1 MNKSDQ
7 LISNLGSAPIIAILR
22 GVTPDKVI
30 EVGDLLVTAGVR
42 VIEVPLN
49 SPDAFLSIKALRD
62 HLSSDITVGA
72 GTVLTVAD
80 VEKIAEAGAEICISP
95 NLDLEVVSAAQNLG
109 LISIPGIATSSEFFE
124 AYKHGVRTMK
134 LFPFSNLGVSFMKA
148 LQSVSPK
155 DSHLIPVGGVSV
167 EDTFELVKSGAL
179 AVGIGNSLYDPMIP
193 NDEFIERCLSAKKV
207 INNFS
212 KK

>member
-7 LISNLGSAPIIAILR
+7 LLSNLKSAPIIAILR
-22 GVTPDKVI
+22 GVTPDRVL
-30 EVGDLLVTAGVR
+30 EVGDLLVSAGVK

-49 SPDAFLSIKALRD
+49 SPDAFTSIKSLRG
-62 HLSSDITVGA
+62 HLSPEITVGA

-80 VEKIAEAGAEICISP
+80 VEKIAQAGAEICISP
-95 NLDLEVVSAAQNLG
+95 NLDLDVVSAAHKHG
-109 LISIPGIATSSEFFE
+109 LIPIPGVATSSEFFE

-167 EDTFELVKSGAL
+167 EDTFELVQLGAL
-179 AVGIGNSLYDPMIP
+179 AVGVGNSLYDPKIS
-193 NDEFIERCLSAKKV
+193 NDEFIERCSSTKKV
-207 INNFS
+207 IS
-212 KK
+212 KFA

>member
-1 MNKSDQ
+1 VNKSDQ
-7 LISNLGSAPIIAILR
+7 LLSNLRSAPIIAILR
-22 GVTPDKVI
+22 GVTPDKVL
-30 EVGDLLVTAGVR
+30 EVGDLLVSAGVR

-49 SPDAFLSIKALRD
+49 SPDAFASIKALRD

-72 GTVLTVAD
+72 GTVLTVVD

-95 NLDLEVVSAAQNLG
+95 NLDLEVVSAAQKLG
-109 LISIPGIATSSEFFE
+109 LIPVPGVATSSEFFE

-134 LFPFSNLGVSFMKA
+134 LFPFSILGVSFMKA

-167 EDTFELVKSGAL
+167 EDTFELVQSGAI
-179 AVGIGNSLYDPMIP
+179 AVGIGNSLYDPKIS
-193 NDEFIERCLSAKKV
+193 NDEFIERCSSTKKV
-207 INNFS
+207 IARFA
-212 KK
+212 